1 MRSSEIRSRHKQPK
15 PGFLNQ
21 YKCSI
26 NGRAVFHLCTLV
38 YYSCEHFSVFHSC
51 HFFHVAFFSCR
62 AFLTLDLFV
71 LYSFCIAL
79 WSSCIISRFHFF
91 HVAFFHMAT
100 FSVALFT
107 CYTFF
112 ILHKFHVAFFFS
124 CCTFFTLHIFCVIF
138 FSW

>member
-21 YKCSI
+21 YI
-26 NGRAVFHLCTLV
+26 MFHQRTGRFPLV
-38 YYSCEHFSVFHSC
+38 HSSVLFLWT
-51 HFFHVAFFSCR
+51 FFYISLLSLFSCR

-138 FSW
+138 FLW